1 MKKHQLLE
9 LLDNVDTLS
18 NDLGGIVNQL
28 EADFDAGDSVILGKQ
43 LAYLVRLLD
52 TSDLVAEVKAL

>member
-9 LLDNVDTLS
+9 LLDNVDCLS
-18 NDLGGIVNQL
+18 NDLKGITEQL
-28 EADFDAGDSVILGKQ
+28 EVDFNAGDSVILGKQ